1 MTSARSVFLYLC
13 VGLAAVA
20 ALALSAAAATSSGP
34 HSCCAGTSSAPN
46 SEFLSGHSFNIA
58 SQPVACAKSDVL
70 IDPRAGSVLRVAS
83 ASSAANAHHEFQN
96 RQENA
101 GSTAADAGSS
111 ERNEKRGTGSL

>member
-34 HSCCAGTSSAPN
+34 HSCCAGTDSAPN
-46 SEFLSGHSFNIA
+46 SELLGLSCNLAG
-58 SQPVACAKSDVL
+58 QPLANTSARGGDF
-70 IDPRAGSVLRVAS
+70 LRVPQ
-83 ASSAANAHHEFQN
+83 SSRAANVSHKFQN